1 MNRVNSRKN
10 FGHDDSTINFVVVI
24 ITIIIGAEKPIGIR
38 VASSVCARNH
48 SGSVEIM
55 SNDAPLPN
63 KQDTYATEI
72 LQLKIAIK
80 NE

>member
-1 MNRVNSRKN
+1 
-10 FGHDDSTINFVVVI
+10 
-24 ITIIIGAEKPIGIR
+24 
-38 VASSVCARNH
+38 
-48 SGSVEIM
+48 M

-72 LQLKIAIK
+72 LQLKIAMK